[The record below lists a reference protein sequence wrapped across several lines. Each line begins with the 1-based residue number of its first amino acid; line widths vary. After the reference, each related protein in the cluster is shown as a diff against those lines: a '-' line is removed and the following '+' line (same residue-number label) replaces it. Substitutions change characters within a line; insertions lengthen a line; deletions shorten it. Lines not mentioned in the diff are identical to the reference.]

1 MERNAPRLLMAA
13 KQVVDA
19 MYASNNEEAD
29 SHAHQEQASCRFTER
44 IQLPP
49 SPSPPDPA
57 HFVGL
62 SIRLLYAAAIRAQT
76 NARAACTAVAVLAP
90 CLGCSKSVQPSFS
103 VDERAS
109 GRARQH
115 HGRRAEHTAGL
126 SKGRGVL
133 VTRRLHER
141 VLAQQTGC
149 RWLKPPPRRRI
160 LVLFLLAAR
169 SFFSFFSVAPL
180 GQTGPRGS

>member
-19 MYASNNEEAD
+19 MYASNTEEAD
-29 SHAHQEQASCRFTER
+29 SHAHHQQASCRFTER

-90 CLGCSKSVQPSFS
+90 CFSRSKSVQPFFC
-103 VDERAS
+103 VEGRAG

-133 VTRRLHER
+133 VTGRLHER

-160 LVLFLLAAR
+160 LVLCLLAAAG
-169 SFFSFFSVAPL
+169 FFSFP
-180 GQTGPRGS
+180 PC